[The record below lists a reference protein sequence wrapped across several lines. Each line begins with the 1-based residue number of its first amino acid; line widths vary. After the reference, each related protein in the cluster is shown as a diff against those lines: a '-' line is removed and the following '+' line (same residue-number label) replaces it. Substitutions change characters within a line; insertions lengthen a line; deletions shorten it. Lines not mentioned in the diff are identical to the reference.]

1 MPDLR
6 LRQHLFRQC
15 IPAGVPLHTDV
26 DLDELADRYK
36 FSGGDVRN
44 AVYRAAATAALREE
58 GERVVEQ
65 ADLLAACEVEKT
77 KARGA
82 MYEAMQNQYL

>member
-15 IPAGVPLHTDV
+15 IPAGVPLHADV

-36 FSGGDVRN
+36 FSGGDVRK
-44 AVYRAAATAALREE
+44 AAPLWEE
-58 GERVVEQ
+58 GERGVEQ
-65 ADLLAACEVEKT
+65 AELAAV
-77 KARGA
+77 RWSRRQGGHV
-82 MYEAMQNQYL
+82 